1 MVPLAFLPLSDL
13 MTAVC
18 GPDIQMHLSF
28 KLLLVVIPADGPSAS
43 SAFVCNVQQVGTCLQ
58 RSLSL
63 FCPHRPFNHVFL
75 RRSEVVWG
83 KKNHGTYSLS
93 QVNKY
98 CTLPKHMVIDDN
110 LLVKCSKLT
119 LYIYFNKW

>member
-43 SAFVCNVQQVGTCLQ
+43 SAFACNVQQVRTCLQ

-63 FCPHRPFNHVFL
+63 FFPHRPFNHVFL
-75 RRSEVVWG
+75 KTIRSG
-83 KKNHGTYSLS
+83 LRKKTHT

-98 CTLPKHMVIDDN
+98 CTLPEHMVIDEIPARPN
-110 LLVKCSKLT
+110 T
-119 LYIYFNKW
+119 H